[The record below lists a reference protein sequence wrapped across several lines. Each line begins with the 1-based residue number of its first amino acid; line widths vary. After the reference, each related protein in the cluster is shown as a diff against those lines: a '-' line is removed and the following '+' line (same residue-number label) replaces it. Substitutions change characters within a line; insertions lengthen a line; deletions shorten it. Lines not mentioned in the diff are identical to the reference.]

1 MLSKIIL
8 ALVLATTAVT
18 TTLPAFA
25 DDWDYCR
32 VHGCYPGW

>member
-1 MLSKIIL
+1 MLRKIIL

-25 DDWDYCR
+25 DDWEYCR
-32 VHGCYPGW
+32 VRGCNP

>member
-1 MLSKIIL
+1 MLIKML
-8 ALVLATTAVT
+8 ALVFATAVT

-25 DDWDYCR
+25 DEWDYCR